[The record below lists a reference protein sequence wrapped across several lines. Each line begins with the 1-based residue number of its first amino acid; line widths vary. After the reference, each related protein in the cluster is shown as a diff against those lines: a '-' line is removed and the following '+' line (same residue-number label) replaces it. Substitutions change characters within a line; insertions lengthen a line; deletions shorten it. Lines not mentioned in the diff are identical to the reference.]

1 MTIAGD
7 NLLQGWDNLLQG
19 WDKPMSKPSWVLAA
33 ATCVAGNDRQ
43 VHAFQ
48 VAETA
53 ATLQRNPAPRSK
65 HNSSCSQEARESIL
79 AVPKL
84 PSPATARAS
93 PFSHAGSELPHHRF
107 AAKGGIY
114 LRNGERSF
122 FSELS
127 RGFHFCLSILLVAL
141 AVLFPAIKSSCS
153 VNKLEVMKI
162 SGVFARQLKINHLL
176 QDTALCG
183 SGILEVTSC
192 LSSLHQLE
200 LLPHGSCTRPSACS
214 AQGHIQTTL

>member
-1 MTIAGD
+1 
-7 NLLQGWDNLLQG
+7 
-19 WDKPMSKPSWVLAA
+19 MSKPSWVLAA
-33 ATCVAGNDRQ
+33 AMCVAGNDRQ

-153 VNKLEVMKI
+153 VNKLAVMKI
-162 SGVFARQLKINHLL
+162 SGVFARQLKINDLL

-200 LLPHGSCTRPSACS
+200 LPPHGSCTRPSACS